1 MRYCAECGHEL
12 GEREVGGKP
21 RPACPACGAV
31 VFQDPKLA
39 VAVLIER
46 EGRLLL
52 GRRGPGASAAGKWSF
67 PAGFVDRGES
77 VEDAAT
83 REVREETGLGVRLDA
98 LLGLY
103 SARGNPVVLAAYAG
117 AILDGAPAPG
127 DDLAELAF
135 FPLDALPE
143 PAFAHDRQIVADWL
157 AWRAA
162 RPPPAPGASATGTSP
177 PTPQEGV

>member
-12 GEREVGGKP
+12 GEREVGGKR

-46 EGRLLL
+46 DGRLLM
-52 GRRGPGASAAGKWSF
+52 GRRGPNSSAAGKWSF
-67 PAGFVDRGES
+67 PAGFVDRGER

-83 REVREETGLGVRLDA
+83 REVREETGLEVRLGR

-103 SARGNPVVLAAYAG
+103 STEGDPVVLAVYPVTAVTG
-117 AILDGAPAPG
+117 TLAPA
-127 DDLAELAF
+127 DDLTELAF
-135 FPLDALPE
+135 FPTDALPD
-143 PAFAHDRQIVADWL
+143 PAFPHDPQIVADWL
-157 AWRAA
+157 AWRL
-162 RPPPAPGASATGTSP
+162 TS
-177 PTPQEGV
+177 G

>member
-1 MRYCAECGHEL
+1 MRYCTECGHEL
-12 GEREVGGKP
+12 GEREVQGKQ

-46 EGRLLL
+46 AGRLLL
-52 GRRGPGASAAGKWSF
+52 GRRGPTASAAGKWSF
-67 PAGFVDRGES
+67 PAGFVDRGEQ
-77 VEDAAT
+77 VEDAAA
-83 REVREETGLGVRLDA
+83 REVREETGLAVRLDG

-117 AILDGAPAPG
+117 SIVGGALAPD
-127 DDLAELAF
+127 DDLIELAF

-157 AWRAA
+157 AWRRA
-162 RPPPAPGASATGTSP
+162 RARSAPANEETT
-177 PTPQEGV
+177 